1 MRHRRLDAGSGAQTH
16 QQDLDWGL
24 IRCFMTGHQRLLRQP
39 AMLTGLQIVKS
50 LRNGHQLLIR
60 SRRADADIAAIQ

>member
-1 MRHRRLDAGSGAQTH
+1 
-16 QQDLDWGL
+16 
-24 IRCFMTGHQRLLRQP
+24 MTGHWRLLRQP

-50 LRNGHQLLIR
+50 IRNGHQLLIR